1 MKSNKLKK
9 DLRLITKD
17 LKESLNIKT
26 LNFKS
31 LNLNYILV
39 SLLIVAAFLLGILT
53 NQLRSVNKIDTGPQA
68 QESAQQNAVQP
79 QNGNQAE
86 LAKIQDKVI
95 KSGYTFKIRW
105 GDLGKKMVED
115 GVLDEAKFTK
125 AVTGSDKLPENLKKY
140 LAGGQNQIELNQQN
154 AQFWVDM
161 LWGLGLANKSQILE
175 TGPMVEGG
183 STANFASTGGWTIG
197 AKDPMQIYAKYDYIP
212 LTDEQIR
219 KVKEIASGIYR
230 PCCDNPT
237 SFPDCNHGMA
247 ALGLIELMVSQ
258 GFSDDE
264 IYKTVLAFN
273 TYWFPQTYLNTAYYF
288 QQNGKDYA
296 KVSAKEILSI
306 TFSSASG
313 SQVINKKVGNL
324 QWPALQGGGS
334 CGA

>member
-1 MKSNKLKK
+1 MTKNNKIKK
-9 DLRLITKD
+9 DLLELTKD
-17 LKESLNIKT
+17 LRESLNI
-26 LNFKS
+26 KS
-31 LNLNYILV
+31 LNLNYVLV
-39 SLLIVAAFLLGILT
+39 LLLIAAAFLLGFLG
-53 NQLRSVNKIDTGPQA
+53 NQLAAIKRTATAPQA
-68 QESAQQNAVQP
+68 LVQNNGAQQGVNQP
-79 QNGNQAE
+79 D
-86 LAKIQDKVI
+86 LAKLQSEVI
-95 KSGYTFKIRW
+95 KSGYVFKIKW

-125 AVTGSDKLPENLKKY
+125 AITGKEELPPEFKKY
-140 LAGGQNQIELNQQN
+140 LTGDQNQIELNQQN

-161 LWGLGLANKSQILE
+161 LWGLGLANKTQILE

-183 STANFASTGGWTIG
+183 TTANFASTGGWTIG
-197 AKDPMQIYAKYDYIP
+197 AKDPMQIYSKFDYIP
-212 LTDEQIR
+212 LSDKQTQR
-219 KVKEIASGIYR
+219 VREIASGIYR

-237 SFPDCNHGMA
+237 LFPDCNHGMA

-258 GFSDDE
+258 NFSDDE

-296 KVSAKEILSI
+296 KVPAKEILSK

-313 SQVINKKVGNL
+313 SQVITQKVGNL